1 MPLKEDTVKART
13 NNIVSQVLAMGAVL
27 GLVFAPPAQACTGIE
42 LIAVDGTVVHART
55 LEFGIDLKS
64 NVILVP
70 RGYAR
75 TATTPDGKP
84 GKTWT
89 AKYASLGANALGMP
103 ILIDGF
109 NERGLAVRLFYF
121 PTTAKYQP
129 YTAADADKTIA
140 PWELG
145 SYILE
150 NFATVDEVRA
160 NLPNVIVPAVVL
172 AAWKFSP
179 PAHYVVHDVSGKS
192 IAIEYTDGKL
202 NIYDNPLGV
211 MTNSPSFDWQ
221 MNNLRNY
228 VNFSLTDLPPVQV
241 GSVKLVPF
249 GQGSGMLGLPGDFT
263 PPSRFVR
270 AVAFS
275 QSVLPSQ
282 TGYEAILQAFHIL
295 NDFDIPKG
303 AARGRN
309 KDEYGNI
316 VADYT
321 LWTSASDLKA
331 KRFYFRSYE
340 NSQIRMVDLTKQKL
354 DGKDIV
360 TWSMK
365 GDEVVKE
372 LGAPGL

>member
-1 MPLKEDTVKART
+1 MRI
-13 NNIVSQVLAMGAVL
+13 NSIVSKSLAAAAVL
-27 GLVFAPPAQACTGIE
+27 GLVVVPPAQACTGIE
-42 LIAVDGTVVHART
+42 LIAADGSVIHART

-64 NVILVP
+64 EVMMVP
-70 RGYAR
+70 RGYSR
-75 TATTPDGKP
+75 TGTTPDGKP

-103 ILIDGF
+103 ILIDGL
-109 NERGLAVRLFYF
+109 NERGLAVGLFYF

-129 YTAADADKTIA
+129 YAPSDAPRTIA
-140 PWELG
+140 PWEVG

-160 NLPNVIVPAVVL
+160 NLPNIVVPGVVL

-179 PAHYVVHDVSGKS
+179 PAHYVVHDAAGKS

-211 MTNSPSFDWQ
+211 MTNSPGFDWH
-221 MNNLRNY
+221 MTNLRNY
-228 VNFSLTDLPPVQV
+228 VNFSMSDLPPAQV

-249 GQGSGMLGLPGDFT
+249 GQGTGMLGLPGDFT

-275 QSVLPSQ
+275 QSALPSQ

-295 NDFDIPKG
+295 DNFDIPKG
-303 AARGRN
+303 SSRAPD
-309 KDEYGNI
+309 KDEHGNV

-321 LWTSASDLKA
+321 LWTSAIDLKA
-331 KRFYFRSYE
+331 ERFYFRTFE
-340 NSQIRMVDLTKQKL
+340 NSQIRMVDLTKQKV

-365 GDEVVKE
+365 GGEEVKE
-372 LGAPGL
+372 LGAARPMGNGL

>member
-1 MPLKEDTVKART
+1 MKTQT
-13 NNIVSQVLAMGAVL
+13 NNIVSKLLAIAAML
-27 GLVFAPPAQACTGIE
+27 GLVIVPPAQACTGIE
-42 LIAVDGTVVHART
+42 LIAVDGTVIHART

-64 NVILVP
+64 NVIMVP
-70 RGYAR
+70 RGYSR
-75 TATTPDGKP
+75 TGTTPDGKP

-89 AKYASLGANALGMP
+89 SKYATLGANALGMP
-103 ILIDGF
+103 VLIDGL
-109 NERGLAVRLFYF
+109 NERGLAVGLFYF
-121 PTTAKYQP
+121 PTSAKYQP
-129 YTAADADKTIA
+129 YTPGDAGRTIA

-160 NLPNVIVPAVVL
+160 ALPNIVVPDVVL
-172 AAWKFSP
+172 EAWKFAP
-179 PAHYVVHDVSGKS
+179 PAHYVVHDAAGKS
-192 IAIEYTDGKL
+192 IAVEYTQGRL

-211 MTNSPSFDWQ
+211 MTNSPDFDWQ
-221 MNNLRNY
+221 MTNLRNY

-241 GSVKLVPF
+241 GSVTLVPF
-249 GQGSGMLGLPGDFT
+249 GQGTGMLGLPGDFT

-275 QSVLPSQ
+275 QSVLPSR
-282 TGYEAILQAFHIL
+282 TGYEAILVAFHIL
-295 NDFDIPKG
+295 NNFDIPKG
-303 AARGRN
+303 TSRGRD
-309 KDEYGNI
+309 KDEHGNV
-316 VADYT
+316 VAEYT

-360 TWSMK
+360 MWPMK
-365 GDEVVKE
+365 GDEAVRE
-372 LGAPGL
+372 LGTPTQ